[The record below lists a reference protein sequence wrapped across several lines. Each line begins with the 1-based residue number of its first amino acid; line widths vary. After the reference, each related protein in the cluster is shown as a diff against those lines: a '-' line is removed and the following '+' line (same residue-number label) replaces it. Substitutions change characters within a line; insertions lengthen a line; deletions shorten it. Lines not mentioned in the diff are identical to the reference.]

1 MDAVVLGAG
10 RISGVVST
18 AAMELGLSVVV
29 SGSGIVVGG

>member
-1 MDAVVLGAG
+1 MDAAVVGAG

-18 AAMELGLSVVV
+18 AATELGPSVVV